1 MTFSFLRA
9 VALALFGLAAA
20 ALGPAG
26 LPGQRGAEAQ
36 AVRPAARPAAR
47 PATRPVAQP
56 ARRPVHVHH
65 HHHRP
70 RPIVVAPVRPMPVVH
85 PWYWGRVVAGVT
97 IGTVIVVS
105 AAGAVPKAPS
115 STLCW
120 FWTDDT
126 QKRGYWD
133 YCVPPSS

>member
-1 MTFSFLRA
+1 MLPR
-9 VALALFGLAAA
+9 LLAAA
-20 ALGPAG
+20 CGGVLALGALSLGPAG
-26 LPGQRGAEAQ
+26 LPGRD
-36 AVRPAARPAAR
+36 AVEARPAG
-47 PATRPVAQP
+47 PATRPAGRPGAAP

-70 RPIVVAPVRPMPVVH
+70 RPIVVAPVRPLPVVH

-97 IGTVIVVS
+97 IGTVIVVT
-105 AAGAVPKAPS
+105 AAGLAPKAPS

-126 QKRGYWD
+126 QLRGYWD
-133 YCVPPSS
+133 YCVPPTS